1 MVPRMTET
9 LDFAKHAASVY
20 LLPLGL
26 RVVLALALFWIGR
39 LLARGLMRGLDRG
52 LAKSAMD
59 ISLRKFLKDV
69 IYAVMLVAIVI
80 ASLDLVGVKT
90 TAVVAVL
97 GAAGLAIG
105 LALQS
110 SLSNFAAGVMLIVL
124 RPYKVTDV
132 VMLGGKYLGRV
143 DAIKVFHTVL
153 ITDDN
158 REVTIPNNQ
167 IITGAIENYT
177 VLGRRRV
184 DLVVTVS
191 SAPAVV
197 ATPPAPVRPLDLA
210 SLKALLQEVVL
221 ADDRVLAAPPP
232 AIAIAEAT
240 AASVKLVV
248 RPWTAHETH
257 SAVAASTIERAR
269 DALAAQGHETF
280 TIALA

>member
-1 MVPRMTET
+1 MSET
-9 LDFAKHAASVY
+9 LDFASHVARVY
-20 LLPLGL
+20 VLPLGL
-26 RVVLALALFWIGR
+26 RLLLALGVFLVGR
-39 LLARGLMRGLDRG
+39 TLARGLLRGFDRV
-52 LAKSAMD
+52 LASSAMD
-59 ISLRKFLKDV
+59 VSLRKFLKDLL
-69 IYAVMLVAIVI
+69 YAVMLVAITI

-124 RPYKVTDV
+124 RPYKVQDV
-132 VMLGGKYLGRV
+132 VMLGGKFLGRV

-153 ITDDN
+153 VTDDN

-191 SAPAVV
+191 SSPLVGAVPSV
-197 ATPPAPVRPLDLA
+197 PPVPLRSLDLPQ
-210 SLKALLQEVVL
+210 LRELLRTVVL
-221 ADDRVLAAPPP
+221 ADERVLAAPPP
-232 AIAIAEAT
+232 AIQISEAT
-240 AASVKLVV
+240 AASVKLLV
-248 RPWTAHETH
+248 RPWTTHESH
-257 SAVAASTIERAR
+257 AGVVASTIERAR
-269 DALAAQGHETF
+269 DALAASGHETF
-280 TIALA
+280 TVALQA